1 MDIVDAR
8 ITSKNRPLISM
19 QPTSIT
25 IHNTANPDVF
35 AMNHRYYF
43 QNTKIAVSVHWVVD
57 DVQAVL
63 CVPEDEVAWHA
74 GVVANRQSI
83 GIEVCEFTDPKRQ
96 AQANNNAAQLV
107 AQILKRW
114 GLHLEH
120 ITTHKAWTGK
130 NCPRLLLPMWNEFI
144 SMVATHYGPR
154 LVINGVPTN
163 IALTMIEGRNYA
175 TVRDI
180 LEHEQL
186 GYKVDWDEA
195 TKTVKA
201 SRQ

>member
-25 IHNTANPDVF
+25 IHNTANPNVI
-35 AMNHRYYF
+35 AMNHRHYF

-57 DVQAVL
+57 DAQAVL

-74 GVVANRQSI
+74 GAVANRQSI
-83 GIEVCEFTDPKRQ
+83 GIEVCEFTDTKRQ
-96 AQANNNAAQLV
+96 AKTNDNAAKLV

-114 GLHLEH
+114 GLHLEN

-130 NCPRLLLPMWNEFI
+130 NCPRLLLPMWDKFI
-144 SMVATHYGPR
+144 AMVATHYGPR
-154 LVINGVPTN
+154 LVLNGEPTN
-163 IALTMIEGRNYA
+163 IELIMIDGRSYA
-175 TVRDI
+175 PVREL
-180 LEHEQL
+180 LEHEQI
-186 GYKVDWDEA
+186 GCKVDWIEA
-195 TKTVKA
+195 TKTVTA